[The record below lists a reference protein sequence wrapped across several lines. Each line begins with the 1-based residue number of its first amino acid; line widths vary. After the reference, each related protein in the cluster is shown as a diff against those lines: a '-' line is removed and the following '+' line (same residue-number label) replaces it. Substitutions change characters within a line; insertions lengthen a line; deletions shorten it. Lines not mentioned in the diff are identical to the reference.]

1 MILFLKQTVL
11 KVMRTQIQKPFNLH
25 WNLYIYICVCV
36 YEVQLTARYSMAHA
50 QPDSVGKANLPVS
63 CICHS

>member
-1 MILFLKQTVL
+1 M
-11 KVMRTQIQKPFNLH
+11 
-25 WNLYIYICVCV
+25 
-36 YEVQLTARYSMAHA
+36 YEVPLTARYSMADA

>member
-1 MILFLKQTVL
+1 M
-11 KVMRTQIQKPFNLH
+11 
-25 WNLYIYICVCV
+25 
-36 YEVQLTARYSMAHA
+36 YEVPLTTRYSMADA